1 LTENFAFRW
10 SFDTKSSSFVIVQEI
25 FFLPALANFFRER
38 SIRETRSE
46 FSEER
51 TLMHPR
57 SHRKKFQ
64 RACASVPQGTSTQ
77 ADYVE
82 KKLYQHEEVKSRSLW
97 VRSMTSSAIMHRIAQ
112 HRIMSS
118 RTRGKFFSSYAT
130 LA

>member
-1 LTENFAFRW
+1 
-10 SFDTKSSSFVIVQEI
+10 VIVQEI
-25 FFLPALANFFRER
+25 FFLPAIANFFREH

-51 TLMHPR
+51 NLMQQR

-64 RACASVPQGTSTQ
+64 RACASVPQGTNARTN
-77 ADYVE
+77 YVE
-82 KKLYQHEEVKSRSLW
+82 KKLYQREEVKSRSLW
-97 VRSMTSSAIMHRIAQ
+97 GRSMTSSAIMHRIAQ
-112 HRIMSS
+112 HRIMSA